1 MFHWIWETFLI
12 DLIQV
17 FTTSKRT
24 SDQPR
29 RLPWPCQD
37 AGSPGKA
44 MYCTRP
50 MNYRIMNDGSQ
61 RYTRVETS
69 WNQCSNDR
77 TLYFQGTMDFT
88 KFRTLDM
95 KLLDRVDK
103 MLSDDIAK
111 LMVLE
116 SLSTQARSVH
126 WEEHVSRR
134 LLRGTLFNLNT
145 SDYWEEHVSRRW
157 CLLRSRWAENREL
170 IRSRAAPSQG

>member
-50 MNYRIMNDGSQ
+50 INYRIMNDGSQ
-61 RYTRVETS
+61 WYWRVETS
-69 WNQCSNDR
+69 WNQWSNVITNDR
-77 TLYFQGTMDFT
+77 TLYLQGTMDFT

-111 LMVLE
+111 LMVPE
-116 SLSTQARSVH
+116 SLSTQTHQIIER
-126 WEEHVSRR
+126 
-134 LLRGTLFNLNT
+134 NM
-145 SDYWEEHVSRRW
+145 
-157 CLLRSRWAENREL
+157 
-170 IRSRAAPSQG
+170 IQGDGASWGADGPRTGNW